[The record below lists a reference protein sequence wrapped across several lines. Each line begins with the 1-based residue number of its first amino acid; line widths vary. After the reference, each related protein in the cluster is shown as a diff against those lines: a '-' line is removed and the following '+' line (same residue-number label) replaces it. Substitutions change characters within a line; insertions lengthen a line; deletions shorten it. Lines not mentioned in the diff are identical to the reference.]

1 LKKQREY
8 YQKNRERMVERQHT
22 YYQNRRELIKERQS
36 EYYRKNRMEIRG
48 KRILHYRDG
57 KVKPGGGGSDIS
69 DNAGPKKFVP
79 VPDPETTQGILVK
92 TSFRRLFHT
101 LVDIVCSLEKY

>member
-1 LKKQREY
+1 
-8 YQKNRERMVERQHT
+8 MVERQHV

-57 KVKPGGGGSDIS
+57 KVKPGGSDIS
-69 DNAGPKKFVP
+69 DNAGSKKFVP
-79 VPDPETTQGILVK
+79 VPDPEAPQGILVK
-92 TSFRRLFHT
+92 PLSDVFF
-101 LVDIVCSLEKY
+101 IEPC